1 LIRVLDSLKMLFEDQ
16 KIEQVIKGIEAELA
30 FIENKERAVDF
41 ELLKA
46 AAIGRLEG
54 IMRYDEELKK
64 IITNYPNSNRI
75 NEIQNIN
82 KEINKKWKEKSQNET
97 KGKYF
102 LIFSFNKEELNKET
116 LSEIKK
122 QTNYLRRASIDI
134 YDYKTS
140 LLVIKDFENK
150 EAANSTRDFL
160 KENTDILRLK
170 NNFVVLSSQYKNML
184 IYKTLDL
191 YKK

>member
-1 LIRVLDSLKMLFEDQ
+1 M
-16 KIEQVIKGIEAELA
+16 
-30 FIENKERAVDF
+30 
-41 ELLKA
+41 
-46 AAIGRLEG
+46 
-54 IMRYDEELKK
+54 
-64 IITNYPNSNRI
+64 
-75 NEIQNIN
+75 
-82 KEINKKWKEKSQNET
+82 
-97 KGKYF
+97 
-102 LIFSFNKEELNKET
+102 IFSFNKEELNKET

-150 EAANSTRDFL
+150 EGANSTRDFL